1 MVARQTMRP
10 EDAAAFVEIQE
21 RSYARAS
28 PSILTSYPHN
38 RAMDGPRLAAVLDG
52 KRYAVCATARQDGR
66 PQASPVAFIIWNEG
80 FWFAS
85 VRGAR
90 LRNLRSR
97 PYASVVI
104 MEGEGPAH
112 RAVIAEGPAVLH
124 EVRTAGPLTEGF
136 RERWMDR
143 HGTVP
148 SWAVAL
154 IEIRP
159 DRLFSYDAT
168 IEASREEA

>member
-1 MVARQTMRP
+1 MMP

-28 PSILTSYPHN
+28 PSILNSYPHS
-38 RAMDGPRLAAVLDG
+38 RAMDGPRMAAFLAG
-52 KRYAVCATARQDGR
+52 RRYAVCATSRMDGR
-66 PQASPVAFIIWNEG
+66 PQASPVAFIAWNG
-80 FWFAS
+80 AFWFAS

-90 LRNLRSR
+90 LRNLRAR

-104 MEGEGPAH
+104 MDGEGSVH

-124 EVRTAGPLTEGF
+124 EVRGPDPLPEEF
-136 RERWMDR
+136 RQRWMGR
-143 HGTVP
+143 HGALP
-148 SWAVAL
+148 SWAAAL

-168 IEASREEA
+168 VEAPREEA